1 MAILQKLALSLDLRE
16 KQRVDAALQ
25 RSKHEA
31 ALRKLRQAVSTGGAP
46 DHSRALPPSPNGSAI
61 LHLSHEGDAGGSTPP
76 CIKGASPH
84 HS

>member
-1 MAILQKLALSLDLRE
+1 MLQKLALSLDLRE

-46 DHSRALPPSPNGSAI
+46 DHLRALPPSPNGSAT
-61 LHLSHEGDAGGSTPP
+61 LHLSHEGDTGGSKPSSA
-76 CIKGASPH
+76 KGASH
-84 HS
+84 LS